1 MPLEIKFEYS
11 RIYCKITNVMTKFH
25 SILLLAIISIFAI
38 SCENTNPIYNDFIG
52 EYEMTT
58 EVIPVYGDT
67 EIDFLPVVKSN
78 VTIYEEKN
86 KLFIQTDNFGMP
98 FVQGDNP
105 IPMEDENQ
113 QPESDNTNSNLENV
127 VVNTSAIYI
136 KNGLI
141 YSVFQGVS
149 VKSLPI
155 QVKSVENT
163 KLRMDNSK
171 PFEVKL
177 VDMTG
182 DHVTNIAQHFEYDP
196 IFKQNETLTWELAL
210 RFHQPI
216 KEGDAELTYIRYKNV
231 LTKIN

>member
-1 MPLEIKFEYS
+1 
-11 RIYCKITNVMTKFH
+11 MTKFH

-86 KLFIQTDNFGMP
+86 KLFIHTDNFGMP
-98 FVQGDNP
+98 FIQGDNP
-105 IPMEDENQ
+105 IPMEDENK
-113 QPESDNTNSNLENV
+113 QPKSDNTNSNLENV
-127 VVNTSAIYI
+127 VVKTSAIYI

-141 YSVFQGVS
+141 YSIFQGFL

-155 QVKSVENT
+155 RVKSVENA

-171 PFEVKL
+171 SFEIKFVN
-177 VDMTG
+177 MAG

-210 RFHQPI
+210 IFHQPI
-216 KEGDAELTYIRYKNV
+216 NDGGAEMTAIRYKNI
-231 LTKIN
+231 LKKIK